1 MEVLG
6 SGSLLNIGYEWN
18 KDGVNRPKSQDLLHK
33 VPHSALPNGAD
44 PGNSFRTVNIYK
56 EEQRRANQL
65 YQEAKNSLQTNVL
78 IPGPPAPIF
87 NKVDGSISQ
96 NLPVQFMGPAEMAQ
110 QADAMLSAT
119 KQQEYQREFNAPI
132 NDMTAIGDQDY
143 ADAGGWASVNLLGSP
158 IQPSQFRHNNEVPFF
173 GGRVTQSVDEFANAR
188 TMETFTG
195 QSQFSRKKEEV
206 PMNAIAPPVK
216 NLTNPYGTSNI
227 DGYNYDRYIVS
238 NKRSNEAPTEQI
250 RVGPGL
256 NQGFTWKPT
265 GGFQQAN
272 TRDYVLPKTTDQI
285 RVLTNPKVSYA
296 GRVVSGKKIG
306 KPGKIG
312 LVQKYRPTSYFKQGP
327 ERFFVTTGQVKA
339 GALRPAVNHKMT
351 NRMIHN
357 KGTIGV
363 AGPTAGSRSSK
374 IRPKVKPS
382 RKRSYRTDPVR
393 NIGVRGPIPGIN
405 NPDSQVPNDYGRKS
419 LKQIRCTQRPQ
430 LEHFPTKDM
439 NKKPVNT
446 NLGPKKPTKLRFTRK
461 LFQIGNLRWASNL
474 SGTADKP
481 ARGPIQDPNQV
492 AKTTIR
498 EQTEVNGRDG
508 NLKGSSRGP
517 IQDPNQTAK
526 TTIRETT
533 EADTRDG
540 NLKGP
545 NRGPIQDPKQKAR
558 TTTKETTQLEGF
570 MGGAY
575 RKDDAGYAVAEVEA
589 PTTHRETTSASYT
602 GIAGPVDATK
612 ESSRSAVEAST
623 SRSNREAVSQG
634 RTPGRQGPKRIPFK
648 QLVHLTTERNPD
660 VVNQKLDERAPAPQ
674 DLNPTYAVPSNQA
687 SAITHEKTMVSNDA
701 LADRLDPGMLDAFRN
716 NPFTQSL
723 SSFFWP

>member
-1 MEVLG
+1 
-6 SGSLLNIGYEWN
+6 
-18 KDGVNRPKSQDLLHK
+18 
-33 VPHSALPNGAD
+33 
-44 PGNSFRTVNIYK
+44 
-56 EEQRRANQL
+56 
-65 YQEAKNSLQTNVL
+65 
-78 IPGPPAPIF
+78 
-87 NKVDGSISQ
+87 
-96 NLPVQFMGPAEMAQ
+96 
-110 QADAMLSAT
+110 
-119 KQQEYQREFNAPI
+119 
-132 NDMTAIGDQDY
+132 
-143 ADAGGWASVNLLGSP
+143 
-158 IQPSQFRHNNEVPFF
+158 
-173 GGRVTQSVDEFANAR
+173 
-188 TMETFTG
+188 
-195 QSQFSRKKEEV
+195 
-206 PMNAIAPPVK
+206 
-216 NLTNPYGTSNI
+216 
-227 DGYNYDRYIVS
+227 
-238 NKRSNEAPTEQI
+238 
-250 RVGPGL
+250 
-256 NQGFTWKPT
+256 
-265 GGFQQAN
+265 
-272 TRDYVLPKTTDQI
+272 
-285 RVLTNPKVSYA
+285 
-296 GRVVSGKKIG
+296 
-306 KPGKIG
+306 
-312 LVQKYRPTSYFKQGP
+312 
-327 ERFFVTTGQVKA
+327 
-339 GALRPAVNHKMT
+339 
-351 NRMIHN
+351 
-357 KGTIGV
+357 
-363 AGPTAGSRSSK
+363 
-374 IRPKVKPS
+374 
-382 RKRSYRTDPVR
+382 
-393 NIGVRGPIPGIN
+393 
-405 NPDSQVPNDYGRKS
+405 

-545 NRGPIQDPKQKAR
+545 NRGPIQDPEQKAR

-634 RTPGRQGPKRIPFK
+634 RTPARQGPKRIPFK

-660 VVNQKLDERAPAPQ
+660 VVNQKLDERAPVPQ